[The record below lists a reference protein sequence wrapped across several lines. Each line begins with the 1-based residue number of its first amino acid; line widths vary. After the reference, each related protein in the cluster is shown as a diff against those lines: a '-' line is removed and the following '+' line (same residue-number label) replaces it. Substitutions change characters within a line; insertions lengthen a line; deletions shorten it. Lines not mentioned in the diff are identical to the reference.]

1 MTVGEQIDVRSYK
14 DALAAW
20 TSGICI
26 LTAAAADGERA
37 GLTVSSF
44 CSVSLRPP
52 TVLANVE
59 RAGHTHALVVAS
71 QCFAINLLRA
81 EQRAL
86 GERFAGLHGDVDRF
100 AGADWRPGL
109 ATGAP
114 LLVGALA
121 WLECRLLQRHE
132 VGEHSILVGLVLA
145 AEAGED
151 SGAPLAYYRRQWGS
165 FRPDGGS

>member
-1 MTVGEQIDVRSYK
+1 MTVGAHVDERTYK
-14 DALAAW
+14 GALAAW

-26 LTAAAADGERA
+26 LTVAADDQRA

-52 TVLANVE
+52 TVLASVE
-59 RAGHTHALVVAS
+59 RQGRTHELVVAS
-71 QCFAINLLRA
+71 QAFTINLLRA

-86 GERFAGLHGDVDRF
+86 GERFAGLQGDIDRF
-100 AGADWRPGL
+100 ASADWRPGP

-114 LLVGALA
+114 LLAGALA

-132 VGEHSILVGLVLA
+132 VGEHSVLIGLVLA
-145 AEAGED
+145 AGADED
-151 SGAPLAYYRRQWGS
+151 AGAPLAYHQRQWGS
-165 FRPDGGS
+165 FRPDGSA

>member
-1 MTVGEQIDVRSYK
+1 MTVDERAYK
-14 DALAAW
+14 GALAAW

-26 LTAAAADGERA
+26 LTVAADDQRA

-52 TVLANVE
+52 TVLASVE
-59 RAGHTHALVVAS
+59 RQGQTHKLVVAS
-71 QCFAINLLRA
+71 QAFAINILRA

-86 GERFAGLHGDVDRF
+86 GERFAGLQGDIDRF
-100 AGADWRPGL
+100 AGADWRPG
-109 ATGAP
+109 AAMGAP

-132 VGEHSILVGLVLA
+132 VGEHSVLVGLVLA
-145 AEAGED
+145 AEVDENAGT
-151 SGAPLAYYRRQWGS
+151 PLAYHQRQWGS
-165 FRPDGGS
+165 FRPDEGA